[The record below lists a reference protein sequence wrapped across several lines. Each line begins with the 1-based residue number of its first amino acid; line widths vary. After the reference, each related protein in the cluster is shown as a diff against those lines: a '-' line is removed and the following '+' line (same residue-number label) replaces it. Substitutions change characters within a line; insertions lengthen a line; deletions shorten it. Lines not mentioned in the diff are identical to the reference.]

1 MSTSKQYSPSH
12 ALTALTAA
20 LACLFTTVSVYAA
33 EDDNE
38 FASAIAYA
46 QKRTVK
52 LYGAGIGREP
62 GYASGLLVSG
72 DGHILTAQGIY
83 LSGERLRIT
92 LPDGSSH
99 QATLERRS
107 QNLQLALLKIDAQT
121 PDYFNLPEQA
131 PVKQGDWVLAVSN
144 AFKVADGNEPL
155 SVNLGIVSL
164 RTRLEAKRGFSDIPY
179 DGDVLLIDAITSN
192 PGAPGGAVM
201 TADGRLAGL
210 IGRII
215 EGKTTN
221 TRLNYVV
228 PTDLLAQFLA
238 GKEPTPAATVSTGA
252 KGETGI
258 RLFGLG
264 GRKGPAF
271 IDRVLAGSPAAK
283 AGLKSDDL
291 IVSIGGQVV
300 HDSLDYKKIADSLKA
315 GQEVTVVVKRNNQLV
330 SVQLV
335 PVAAGE

>member
-1 MSTSKQYSPSH
+1 M
-12 ALTALTAA
+12 ALLSNIRFPLALIAA
-20 LACLFTTVSVYAA
+20 LACLFTAVSSRADEDEANAFAA
-33 EDDNE
+33 
-38 FASAIAYA
+38 AIDYA

-62 GYASGLLVSG
+62 GYASGILVSA
-72 DGHILTAQGIY
+72 DGQILTAQGIY

-99 QATLERRS
+99 QATLVRRS
-107 QNLQLALLKIDAQT
+107 QNLQLALLKIEAQT
-121 PDYFNLPEQA
+121 PDFFNLPEQA

-144 AFKVADGNEPL
+144 AFKVADGDEPL

-179 DGDVLLIDAITSN
+179 DADVLLIDAITSN

-201 TADGRLAGL
+201 TADSRLAGL

-238 GKEPTPAATVSTGA
+238 GKEPAPVVAASGA
-252 KGETGI
+252 KGELGI

-271 IDRVLAGSPAAK
+271 IDRVVAGSPAAK
-283 AGLKSDDL
+283 AGLKADDL
-291 IVSIGGQVV
+291 VVSLAGQVV
-300 HDSLDYKKIADSLKA
+300 HDSLDYKKIVESLRA
-315 GQEVTVVVKRNNQLV
+315 GQEITVVVKRNNQLV
-330 SVQLV
+330 TVQIV
-335 PVAAGE
+335 PVAVEE

>member
-1 MSTSKQYSPSH
+1 MLNRSNKLWLL
-12 ALTALTAA
+12 ALLAA
-20 LACLFTTVSVYAA
+20 VVFPLAGVRAA
-33 EDDNE
+33 DEENE

-62 GYASGLLVSG
+62 GYASGILVSA
-72 DGHILTAQGIY
+72 DGLILTAQGVY
-83 LSGERLRIT
+83 LSGERLRIS

-99 QATLERRS
+99 QAVLQRRS
-107 QNLQLALLKIDAQT
+107 QNLQLALLKIEANT
-121 PDYFNLPEQA
+121 PDYFNLVEQTPA
-131 PVKQGDWVLAVSN
+131 RQGDWVLAISN
-144 AFKVADGNEPL
+144 CFKVADGDEPL

-201 TADGRLAGL
+201 TADGHLAGL

-215 EGKTTN
+215 EGKKTN

-228 PTDLLAQFLA
+228 PTDLLAQFLS
-238 GKEPTPAATVSTGA
+238 GKEPVPVAAANGV
-252 KGETGI
+252 KGEVGI

-271 IDRVLAGSPAAK
+271 IDRVLPGSPAAK

-291 IVSIGGQVV
+291 VISLAGHVV
-300 HDSLDYKKIADSLKA
+300 HDSLDFKKISESLRA
-315 GQEVTVVVKRNNQLV
+315 GQEVSISVKRNNQV
-330 SVQLV
+330 VTVQLV
-335 PVAAGE
+335 PVAQE

>member
-1 MSTSKQYSPSH
+1 M
-12 ALTALTAA
+12 LAA
-20 LACLFTTVSVYAA
+20 LSPLAVSSALAA
-33 EDDNE
+33 EDDFGGE
-38 FASAIAYA
+38 FQAAIDYA

-62 GYASGLLVSG
+62 GYASGILVST
-72 DGHILTAQGIY
+72 DGQILTAQGVY

-92 LPDGSSH
+92 LPDGSTH
-99 QATLERRS
+99 QATLQRRS
-107 QNLQLALLKIDAQT
+107 QNLQLALLKVDAQT
-121 PDYFNLPEQA
+121 PDYFNLSDPTPA
-131 PVKQGDWVLAVSN
+131 KQGDWVLAVSN
-144 AFKVADGNEPL
+144 AFKVADGSEPL

-164 RTRLEAKRGFSDIPY
+164 RTRLEAKRGFSEIPY

-192 PGAPGGAVM
+192 PGAPGGAVV

-228 PTDLLAQFLA
+228 PADLLAQFLA
-238 GKEPTPAATVSTGA
+238 GKEPAPTVVASGA
-252 KGETGI
+252 KGELGI

-271 IDRVLAGSPAAK
+271 IDRVVAGSPAAK

-291 IVSIGGQVV
+291 IVSLAGHVV
-300 HDSLDYKKIADSLKA
+300 HDSLDFKKLVESLRA
-315 GQEVTVVVKRNNQLV
+315 GQEITVVVKRNNQLV
-330 SVQLV
+330 TVQLV

>member
-1 MSTSKQYSPSH
+1 MLSRTNKAFLS
-12 ALTALTAA
+12 ALLAA
-20 LACLFTTVSVYAA
+20 LFCIPALSARGDDET
-33 EDDNE
+33 DNE
-38 FASAIAYA
+38 FADAIAYA

-62 GYASGLLVSG
+62 GYASGVLVSA
-72 DGHILTAQGIY
+72 DGLILTAQGVY

-99 QATLERRS
+99 QAALQRRS
-107 QNLQLALLKIDAQT
+107 QNLQLALLKVEAKT
-121 PDYFNLPEQA
+121 PDYFNLAEQSPA
-131 PVKQGDWVLAVSN
+131 KQGDWVLAISN
-144 AFKVADGNEPL
+144 AFKVADGDEPL

-192 PGAPGGAVM
+192 PGTPGGAVM
-201 TADGRLAGL
+201 TADSRLAGL

-215 EGKTTN
+215 EGKRTN

-228 PTDLLAQFLA
+228 PTDLLAQFVA
-238 GKEPTPAATVSTGA
+238 GKEPTPAAVASTGA
-252 KGETGI
+252 KGEVGI

-271 IDRVLAGSPAAK
+271 IDRVLPGSPAAK

-291 IVSIGGQVV
+291 VVSLAGQVV
-300 HDSLDYKKIADSLKA
+300 HDSLDYKKIAETLKA
-315 GQEVTVVVKRNNQLV
+315 GQEVSISVKRNNQV
-330 SVQLV
+330 VTVQVV
-335 PVAAGE
+335 PIAVQE